1 MPDWAFSEL
10 LGSELGDVRR
20 TERLTAMVAAFA
32 ADPESSPWGA
42 LGDAHQAKA
51 AYRFWDNQRC
61 TVEGILSGHVQ
72 RTRGR
77 CQLHR
82 EVLVAQDSTEFNYTS
97 HRGCAGLGY
106 TSRSRTQGVKAHATL
121 AIAPDGDPLG
131 VLDLFF
137 WTRDNGLLGRR
148 KHRNRRPTEEKESA
162 RWLRGLQAA
171 ARVVPPEGRAV
182 VMGDAESDFFDLFAA
197 PRAAGVELLVRVL
210 HRRRRVEHPQRYV
223 LETVLTRPL
232 GGVTLEIPAAS
243 GRAARQA
250 RLGVYAASAVVP
262 PPANHPRANCQPIRL
277 SWVLAREEEPPA
289 GAVAIDWL
297 LATTLSV
304 ETLDQAAACLDR
316 YRLRWRI
323 ERFFYAL
330 KQGCAV
336 EKLELKTVERLERA
350 AATYAIVA
358 WRLLHLLYHAQTHP
372 EQPCAPHFEPLE
384 IDVLRAGAPARLA
397 APPGPLT
404 NAHAL
409 WLLGQ
414 LGGHPGRARD
424 GPPGIKSLWRGLRR
438 LHDQTCGY
446 AIAIHDLLLV
456 GRA

>member
-1 MPDWAFSEL
+1 MSDWAFDEL

-32 ADPESSPWGA
+32 ASPESSPWCA
-42 LGDAHQAKA
+42 LDDPHQAKA
-51 AYRFWDNQRC
+51 AYRFWDNEHC

-72 RTRGR
+72 RTRTR
-77 CQLHR
+77 CQLCR

-97 HRGCAGLGY
+97 HRTTTGLGY
-106 TSRSRTQGVKAHATL
+106 TSCSRTQGVKAHAAL

-137 WTRDNGLLGRR
+137 WTRDKSLLGRR
-148 KHRNRRPTEEKESA
+148 VHCNRRPTEEKESA
-162 RWLRGLQAA
+162 RWLRGLRVAA
-171 ARVVPPEGRAV
+171 DIVPPEGRAV

-197 PRAAGVELLVRVL
+197 PRATGVELLVRVM
-210 HRRRRVEHPQRYV
+210 HRRRRVEHPERYV
-223 LETVLTRPL
+223 LETVLTQPL
-232 GGVTLEIPAAS
+232 GGLTLEIPAIS

-250 RLGVYAASAVVP
+250 RLNVYATCAVVP
-262 PPANHPRANCQPIRL
+262 PPANHPRADCQPIRL
-277 SWVLAREEEPPA
+277 SWVLAREEQPPA
-289 GAVAIDWL
+289 GTPAVEWL
-297 LATTLSV
+297 LATTLTV
-304 ETLDQAAACLDR
+304 ETFDQAAACLDR

-336 EKLELKTVERLERA
+336 EKLELKTAERLQRA
-350 AATYAIVA
+350 VATYAIVA
-358 WRLLHLLYHAQTHP
+358 WRLLHLLYHAQKHP
-372 EQPCAPHFEPLE
+372 AEACTAQFEPLE
-384 IDVLRAGAPARLA
+384 IHVLRAGAPARLA

-404 NAHAL
+404 NHHAL
-409 WLLGQ
+409 RLLGK

-424 GPPGIKSLWRGLRR
+424 GPPGVKSLWRGLRR

-446 AIAIHDLLLV
+446 AIALQNMLLV

>member
-1 MPDWAFSEL
+1 MSDWAFMEL
-10 LGSELGDVRR
+10 LGSDLGDVRR
-20 TERLTAMVAAFA
+20 TERLTAMVSAFA
-32 ADPESSPWGA
+32 AHPECSPWCA
-42 LGDAHQAKA
+42 LEDAHQAKA
-51 AYRFWDNQRC
+51 AYRFWDNGRC
-61 TVEGILSGHVQ
+61 TVESILSGHVQ
-72 RTRGR
+72 RTRVR
-77 CQLHR
+77 CQAHR

-106 TSRSRTQGVKAHATL
+106 TSRPHTQGVKAHAAL

-137 WTRDNGLLGRR
+137 WTRDNELLGRR
-148 KHRNRRPTEEKESA
+148 KHRNRRPTEEKETA

-171 ARVVPPEGRAV
+171 AGVVPAEGRAV
-182 VMGDAESDFFDLFAA
+182 VLGDAESDFFDLFAA
-197 PRAAGVELLVRVL
+197 PRAPGVELLVRVL
-210 HRRRRVEHPQRYV
+210 HRRRRVEHPQQYV

-232 GGVTLEIPAAS
+232 GCVTLEIPAIS

-250 RLGVYAASAVVP
+250 RLNVYATSAVVP
-262 PPANHPRANCQPIRL
+262 PPANHPRPACGPIRL
-277 SWVLAREEEPPA
+277 SWVLAQEAEPPP
-289 GAVAIDWL
+289 GAAAVEWL

-304 ETLDQAAACLDR
+304 DTLAEAAACLDR

-350 AATYAIVA
+350 VATYAIVA

-372 EQPCAPHFEPLE
+372 EQPCSPHFEPLE
-384 IDVLRAGAPARLA
+384 IDVLRRGAPARLA

-404 NAHAL
+404 NGHAL
-409 WLLGQ
+409 RLLGK
-414 LGGHPGRARD
+414 LGGHPSRARD
-424 GPPGIKSLWRGLRR
+424 GPPGVKSLWRGLRR
-438 LHDQTCGY
+438 LHDQAYGY